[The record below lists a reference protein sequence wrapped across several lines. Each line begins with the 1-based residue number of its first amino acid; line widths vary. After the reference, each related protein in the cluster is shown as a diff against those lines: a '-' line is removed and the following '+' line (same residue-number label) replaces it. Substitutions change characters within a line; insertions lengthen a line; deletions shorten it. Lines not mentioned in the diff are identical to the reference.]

1 MSKAMIAGLVLLCA
15 VLLFRSCGLDNDK
28 QAALDEVA
36 LLKSGRDTLRS
47 ELNEKTG
54 LVEYSKQAYVAE
66 VGRLTDYL
74 AEKDSE
80 LYKLRKDKGATF
92 GASTTTTLRIDTVT
106 NTIRDT
112 ITVPGQEIRTA
123 VIIDPYYTANIHSTP
138 TNTRLQLELT
148 PDSVLYWLGPDYR
161 LNTSHSNKLVKVTEL
176 NSFYVKPPA
185 QKKKNWK
192 YWVGGLIGGAVVY
205 GASR

>member
-1 MSKAMIAGLVLLCA
+1 MSKAVIAGLALICA

-36 LLKSGRDTLRS
+36 LLRAGRDTLRS

-54 LVEYSKQAYVAE
+54 LVEYNKHAYVAE

-74 AEKDSE
+74 AEKDQE
-80 LYKLRKDKGATF
+80 LYKLRKYRGATF

-112 ITVPGQEIRTA
+112 ITVPGQEIRVA
-123 VIIDPYYTANIHSTP
+123 NINDPYYTANIRSTP
-138 TNTRLQLELT
+138 STTSLSLTLT

-192 YWVGGLIGGAVVY
+192 YWVGGLIGGAMVY
-205 GASR
+205 GVAK